1 MHFNK
6 KFLNLMK
13 YNNFIIFVKITLEC
27 IILSVLKKLSQL
39 SLISIDK
46 LLLNNNNQVKSKFFP
61 SFLRK
66 LENEE

>member
-1 MHFNK
+1 
-6 KFLNLMK
+6 MK

-27 IILSVLKKLSQL
+27 IILSVLRKLSQL

>member
-1 MHFNK
+1 
-6 KFLNLMK
+6 MK

-46 LLLNNNNQVKSKFFP
+46 LLLNNNNQIKSKFFP

-66 LENEE
+66 LENEEWHLKILRFQD

>member
-1 MHFNK
+1 
-6 KFLNLMK
+6 MK

-27 IILSVLKKLSQL
+27 IILSVLRKLSQL

-66 LENEE
+66 LENKE

>member
-1 MHFNK
+1 
-6 KFLNLMK
+6 MK

-46 LLLNNNNQVKSKFFP
+46 LLLNNNNQIKSKFFP

>member
-1 MHFNK
+1 
-6 KFLNLMK
+6 MK

>member
-1 MHFNK
+1 
-6 KFLNLMK
+6 MK

-66 LENEE
+66 LENKE